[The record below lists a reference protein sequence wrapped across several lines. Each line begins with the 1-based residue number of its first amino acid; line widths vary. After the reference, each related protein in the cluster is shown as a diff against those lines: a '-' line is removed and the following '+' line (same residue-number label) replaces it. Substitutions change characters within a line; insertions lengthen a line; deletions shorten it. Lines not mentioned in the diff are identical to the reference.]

1 MEEKE
6 CPEILHQITLFVNSD
21 DKEEENE
28 LGSSLE
34 QWLETKES
42 TSDIIFLLKNK
53 PDLDSNVIVVLLSAL
68 KRRFMTFECDVTS
81 EEEKEA
87 YELLLKI
94 VKNKEETD
102 QIYSSYV

>member
-42 TSDIIFLLKNK
+42 TSDIIFLLKNNYNYVLEIL
-53 PDLDSNVIVVLLSAL
+53 LDE
-68 KRRFMTFECDVTS
+68 F
-81 EEEKEA
+81 
-87 YELLLKI
+87 
-94 VKNKEETD
+94 VKLFA
-102 QIYSSYV
+102 